1 MRRLQI
7 PALGLI
13 SVVVIA
19 LSVVLDLTMHS
30 GMAPHQVWATV
41 LMASAWIVGGLVAW
55 ASRPGNRC
63 GPLMALTG
71 WAFLIPH
78 LSLGDPVSF
87 TLTQTGSLGVGFLVH
102 LLVVFPDGRLR
113 TRFERVLVSVN
124 YAGWIG
130 VPAFASLW
138 DPTKVCADCPD
149 NVLFIRDDPRLL
161 AVALLC
167 LIALIVFVGVSVT
180 VLLIRRWRR
189 ATRPGRRVLA
199 PMVWTGT
206 VGLVTWVAWLVPAIW
221 FRLPSDNAY
230 NVTLFIATHLV
241 GAAAPMAFLAGLLRT
256 RLHRG
261 AVAELMVELD
271 RAPVLTSPQ
280 AAIARALG
288 DPKARLGFWL
298 PEQRRYVDFEGQ
310 VMEPPTEGEG
320 QAVKLLESDGTPLA
334 VLVYDPALLEDRTL
348 LDAVGSA
355 ARLSVENARLHAQL
369 QAQLAEIRASRVR
382 IVEASDAERR
392 KIERNLH
399 DGAQQRLLG
408 IRLALRL
415 ARSEV
420 DDTAAMQALIDEADA
435 EVAATVDD
443 LRRLARGIHPAVLE
457 EAGLQPALCD
467 LARRCP
473 IPVTV
478 TALADRL
485 PAAVEAAA
493 YFVVSEALA
502 NVSKHAHARAATVD
516 VAREDGRLVV
526 EIKDDGVGGASA
538 RRGTGLRNLQDRVEV
553 LSGVLSIHSDLGF
566 GTHIRAVI
574 PCG

>member
-1 MRRLQI
+1 
-7 PALGLI
+7 
-13 SVVVIA
+13 
-19 LSVVLDLTMHS
+19 
-30 GMAPHQVWATV
+30 
-41 LMASAWIVGGLVAW
+41 
-55 ASRPGNRC
+55 
-63 GPLMALTG
+63 
-71 WAFLIPH
+71 
-78 LSLGDPVSF
+78 
-87 TLTQTGSLGVGFLVH
+87 
-102 LLVVFPDGRLR
+102 
-113 TRFERVLVSVN
+113 
-124 YAGWIG
+124 
-130 VPAFASLW
+130 
-138 DPTKVCADCPD
+138 
-149 NVLFIRDDPRLL
+149 
-161 AVALLC
+161 
-167 LIALIVFVGVSVT
+167 
-180 VLLIRRWRR
+180 
-189 ATRPGRRVLA
+189 
-199 PMVWTGT
+199 
-206 VGLVTWVAWLVPAIW
+206 VTWVAWLVPAIW

-420 DDTAAMQALIDEADA
+420 DDTAAMHALIDEADA
-435 EVAATVDD
+435 EVAATIDD

-478 TALADRL
+478 SVSVDRL

-553 LSGVLSIHSDLGF
+553 LSGVLSVHSDLGF

>member
-1 MRRLQI
+1 LI

-13 SVVVIA
+13 SVALIA

-30 GMAPHQVWATV
+30 GMAPDQVWATM
-41 LMASAWIVGGLVAW
+41 LMASAWIAGGLVAW
-55 ASRPGNRC
+55 ARRPGNRC

-87 TLTQTGSLGVGFLVH
+87 MLTQTGSLGVGFLVH
-102 LLVVFPDGRLR
+102 LLVVFPEGRLR
-113 TRFERVLVSVN
+113 TLFERVLISVN

-138 DPTKVCADCPD
+138 DRTNGCSDCPD
-149 NVLFIRDDPRLL
+149 NVLFILDAPEL
-161 AVALLC
+161 VALSYIFM
-167 LIALIVFVGVSVT
+167 IALIVFVGMSGT
-180 VLLIRRWRR
+180 VLLIQRWLR

-199 PMVWTGT
+199 PVVWTST
-206 VGLVTWVAWLVPAIW
+206 VALLIWVAWLVPAIW
-221 FRLPSDNAY
+221 LRLPSHNAY
-230 NVTLFIATHLV
+230 NVSLFIATYLV
-241 GAAAPMAFLAGLLRT
+241 GAAVPMAFLAGLLRT

-261 AVAELMVELD
+261 AVAKLMVELD
-271 RAPVLTSPQ
+271 RAPVLISPQ

-298 PEQRRYVDFEGQ
+298 PEQRRYVDFDGQ
-310 VMEPPTEGEG
+310 VMEPPAEDEG
-320 QAVKLLESDGTPLA
+320 QAVQLLESGGTPLA
-334 VLVYDPALLEDRTL
+334 VLVYDPALLEDRTMV
-348 LDAVGSA
+348 DAVGSA
-355 ARLSVENARLHAQL
+355 ARLSLDNARLHAQL
-369 QAQLAEIRASRVR
+369 RAQLAEVRASRAR

-392 KIERNLH
+392 KIERDLH

-420 DDTAAMQALIDEADA
+420 DDTAMMQALIDDADA
-435 EVAATVDD
+435 EVAAAVDE

-457 EAGLQPALCD
+457 EAGLEPALCD

-485 PAAVEAAA
+485 PAPVEAAA

-502 NVSKHAHARAATVD
+502 NVIKHAHAATAAVD
-516 VAREDGRLVV
+516 VARDDGRLIV
-526 EIKDDGVGGASA
+526 EISDDGVGGANTT
-538 RRGTGLRNLQDRVEV
+538 RGTGLRNMQDRVEA
-553 LSGVLSIHSDLGF
+553 LAGVLSVHSDHGR
-566 GTHIRAVI
+566 GTQIRAVI